1 MADGGKVIIKIDGDT
16 AGFDSKVSKIG
27 GIAKKS
33 LGITAK
39 AVAAGMAAAGA
50 AIGAIGV
57 QAVKTYGEYE
67 QLVGGVETLFKDSA
81 DKVVSNAANAFKTA
95 GLSANKYMDTVTSF
109 SASLLQSLGNDTEKA
124 TAMADM
130 AVTDMS
136 DNANKMGTDINM
148 IVQTY
153 QSLARGNFAMLD
165 NLKLGYGGT
174 RAELERLL
182 KDAEDIKR
190 ANGEMASYSIDSFAD
205 IVDAIHVVQ
214 TNMGITGTTAK
225 EASTTIQGS
234 FNAMR
239 SAWENLMTGLTD
251 PSQDIDRLI
260 DDFFDTFGTFIDNLI
275 PRLENVLSGIG
286 KVIAKL
292 APKLLTTLT
301 NAIGKVLPSMI
312 KGAQEL
318 LNAFVRV
325 ISSNASKIGAT
336 AANLGITL
344 VKGIL
349 SAVPQ
354 LAKAGYEVVHAFIQ
368 GITGQYPA
376 LSAAAQGI
384 LMIFAAI
391 KIGSVIQKAVQGFQM
406 AQVQIALFTMSTQ
419 GATIAQGALTGALT
433 IGQTAVAL
441 LTGQITIAELATALW
456 TKTVAAL
463 NAVMMANP
471 ILLVVAAVAAVVG
484 GIYLAINAYDA
495 YLESN
500 SEMIKGVNALGEATD
515 QVIESNKQAID
526 SFNSL
531 KDTYMDS
538 AADAG
543 AEAYANQK
551 LADELFNLAGQTD
564 LTAAEKQRMQLIV
577 DELNKSV
584 DGLNLAFDS
593 ETGQLNM
600 TAEAVSQ
607 LIEKKKQLAEAEAA
621 LEFYKDSL
629 KSQYSLQAQAAA
641 SAKQLADIES
651 QYNDIRSQGTEVGV
665 RYGASVVKTTQY
677 TAEQSKAM
685 KELKEQ
691 EEELKKS
698 QSELNDKLNE
708 ASTQTSYAEQLMN
721 QYGDATEKAGQ
732 QAVQTADKIGNEAP
746 KAMEAAA
753 NSTKVD
759 LTPGFVDP
767 VEQAANDAKQVAG
780 QGGTDTGEAFNKGVE
795 SADSNAPQESFAE
808 PVQEASST
816 AVKAANQGGT
826 ETGQAY
832 ANGITSRIGAVR
844 TAATAYYAAVSLA
857 LAKATSAARGLG
869 ANFGQGYANGI
880 KSKIGAVRSAAT
892 WLGLVAKAALALA
905 QDSHSPA
912 KETIKLGRY
921 FGEGY
926 EIGMESAEVDIWKQ
940 GIKLGKR
947 ALEGLMTGMNSL
959 KSKAVGTLEAL
970 ISDNRTEVQKAFDE
984 MNEVVLESE
993 KKYEDEYERLKD
1005 SQSEADKKYLED
1017 LKETAEKERKLYDA
1031 LQKDIENNK
1040 KTVIDTYSEM
1050 VEAAF
1055 DAVDEIEKAQNS
1067 MRDKMRDSTKLFE
1080 TQKVK
1085 IAGQEYESI
1094 RLSDINKQ
1102 NEALREYLDMMQAVK
1117 ERGNI
1122 PKEFLEE
1129 MRDMSVED
1137 GTKFAKA
1144 ILSLDDSEF
1153 NAYLEA
1159 FKENRKLT
1167 EEGAKEIYDDEAKAA
1182 QDSIIK
1188 SFDAFNA
1195 ELEEQG
1201 QLNANAWGDGFL
1213 EKLREVVPQIM
1224 DSISNSFAGIISSE
1238 GGYALAGVGG
1248 NTYQNVYYIQ
1258 PSEGEST
1265 YAQIKALKDAETL
1278 KNMRGGY

>member
-1 MADGGKVIIKIDGDT
+1 
-16 AGFDSKVSKIG
+16 
-27 GIAKKS
+27 
-33 LGITAK
+33 
-39 AVAAGMAAAGA
+39 
-50 AIGAIGV
+50 
-57 QAVKTYGEYE
+57 
-67 QLVGGVETLFKDSA
+67 
-81 DKVVSNAANAFKTA
+81 
-95 GLSANKYMDTVTSF
+95 
-109 SASLLQSLGNDTEKA
+109 
-124 TAMADM
+124 
-130 AVTDMS
+130 
-136 DNANKMGTDINM
+136 
-148 IVQTY
+148 
-153 QSLARGNFAMLD
+153 
-165 NLKLGYGGT
+165 
-174 RAELERLL
+174 
-182 KDAEDIKR
+182 
-190 ANGEMASYSIDSFAD
+190 
-205 IVDAIHVVQ
+205 
-214 TNMGITGTTAK
+214 
-225 EASTTIQGS
+225 
-234 FNAMR
+234 
-239 SAWENLMTGLTD
+239 
-251 PSQDIDRLI
+251 
-260 DDFFDTFGTFIDNLI
+260 
-275 PRLENVLSGIG
+275 
-286 KVIAKL
+286 
-292 APKLLTTLT
+292 
-301 NAIGKVLPSMI
+301 
-312 KGAQEL
+312 
-318 LNAFVRV
+318 
-325 ISSNASKIGAT
+325 
-336 AANLGITL
+336 
-344 VKGIL
+344 
-349 SAVPQ
+349 
-354 LAKAGYEVVHAFIQ
+354 
-368 GITGQYPA
+368 
-376 LSAAAQGI
+376 
-384 LMIFAAI
+384 
-391 KIGSVIQKAVQGFQM
+391 
-406 AQVQIALFTMSTQ
+406 
-419 GATIAQGALTGALT
+419 
-433 IGQTAVAL
+433 
-441 LTGQITIAELATALW
+441 
-456 TKTVAAL
+456 
-463 NAVMMANP
+463 
-471 ILLVVAAVAAVVG
+471 
-484 GIYLAINAYDA
+484 
-495 YLESN
+495 
-500 SEMIKGVNALGEATD
+500 
-515 QVIESNKQAID
+515 
-526 SFNSL
+526 
-531 KDTYMDS
+531 
-538 AADAG
+538 
-543 AEAYANQK
+543 
-551 LADELFNLAGQTD
+551 
-564 LTAAEKQRMQLIV
+564 
-577 DELNKSV
+577 
-584 DGLNLAFDS
+584 
-593 ETGQLNM
+593 
-600 TAEAVSQ
+600 
-607 LIEKKKQLAEAEAA
+607 
-621 LEFYKDSL
+621 
-629 KSQYSLQAQAAA
+629 
-641 SAKQLADIES
+641 
-651 QYNDIRSQGTEVGV
+651 
-665 RYGASVVKTTQY
+665 
-677 TAEQSKAM
+677 M

-732 QAVQTADKIGNEAP
+732 QIVQTADKIGNEAP

-832 ANGITSRIGAVR
+832 ANGITSKIGAVR
-844 TAATAYYAAVSLA
+844 TAAT
-857 LAKATSAARGLG
+857 G
-869 ANFGQGYANGI
+869 
-880 KSKIGAVRSAAT
+880 
-892 WLGLVAKAALALA
+892 LGLVAKAALALA

-1067 MRDKMRDSTKLFE
+1067 MRD
-1080 TQKVK
+1080 
-1085 IAGQEYESI
+1085 
-1094 RLSDINKQ
+1094 
-1102 NEALREYLDMMQAVK
+1102 
-1117 ERGNI
+1117 
-1122 PKEFLEE
+1122 
-1129 MRDMSVED
+1129 MSVED

-1167 EEGAKEIYDDEAKAA
+1167 EEGAKAIYDDEAKAA
-1182 QDSIIK
+1182 QDTIIK

-1238 GGYALAGVGG
+1238 GGYALAGAVG